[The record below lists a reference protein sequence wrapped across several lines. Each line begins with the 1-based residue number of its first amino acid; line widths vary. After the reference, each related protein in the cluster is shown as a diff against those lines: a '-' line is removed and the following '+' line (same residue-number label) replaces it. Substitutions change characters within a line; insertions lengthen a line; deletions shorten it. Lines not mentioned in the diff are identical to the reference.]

1 MKKMPYLLAFLLV
14 FLVLTACNGDAV
26 EDASVENVTA
36 SHTMLPEK
44 KRLDPVSA
52 PALITEGRIPSE
64 NYDLPTTCISLHE
77 WEAFGDYPLA
87 LLAELPEADAAFYS
101 LDWDKVLIR
110 WEDSLAEFDW
120 LFATPRSIP
129 PQIWCSDLDGDGQDE
144 LAIDC
149 YIGSGTGVSI
159 EELHILEKTPDG
171 SLTAY
176 TFPETLWREQIP
188 PLMEIVSVEDWTFVV
203 MGVDLVNVY
212 LEDDVPREAL
222 EQPLESGEA
231 ATFERLGGGTCD
243 YYFRLH
249 SSVCLNRESRGGL
262 QYVTDYDADID
273 YKDGVFQLSNF
284 HLQ

>member
-120 LFATPRSIP
+120 LFATPRPSRRRFGV
-129 PQIWCSDLDGDGQDE
+129 QTWMATGRTNWRLTVT
-144 LAIDC
+144 LAAVLA
-149 YIGSGTGVSI
+149 S
-159 EELHILEKTPDG
+159 
-171 SLTAY
+171 
-176 TFPETLWREQIP
+176 
-188 PLMEIVSVEDWTFVV
+188 
-203 MGVDLVNVY
+203 
-212 LEDDVPREAL
+212 
-222 EQPLESGEA
+222 
-231 ATFERLGGGTCD
+231 
-243 YYFRLH
+243 
-249 SSVCLNRESRGGL
+249 
-262 QYVTDYDADID
+262 
-273 YKDGVFQLSNF
+273 QLKNCIS
-284 HLQ
+284 